1 MAVWAL
7 LKVLLL
13 LQHAPP
19 AAPPASSHCL
29 RLPSAP
35 QESRT
40 PSRDGWAAS
49 AETDPAWDSDRTG
62 GEEGRT
68 WGHVGGEVVHEGWG
82 EGWEESR
89 TCVHMEGK

>member
-68 WGHVGGEVVHEGWG
+68 WGHVGGEVVHEG
-82 EGWEESR
+82 
-89 TCVHMEGK
+89 